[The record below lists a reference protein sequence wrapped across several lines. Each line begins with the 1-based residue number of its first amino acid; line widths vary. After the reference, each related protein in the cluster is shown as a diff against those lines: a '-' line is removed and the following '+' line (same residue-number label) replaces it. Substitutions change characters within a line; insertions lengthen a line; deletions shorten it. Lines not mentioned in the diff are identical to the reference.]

1 MVEKKHISEIKDLM
15 QEWDCEANKD
25 LDPTKI
31 NIGNKQKVWWKCS
44 KCDYEWCTSI
54 KHRTGKKKNGCPNC
68 AMKQIEPPKAVEM
81 IDIKSGKVI
90 QEFSS
95 IRIAKKI
102 TNISDSN
109 IVEVCK
115 GRRKTA
121 GGYIWRYKK

>member
-1 MVEKKHISEIKDLM
+1 
-15 QEWDCEANKD
+15 
-25 LDPTKI
+25 
-31 NIGNKQKVWWKCS
+31 
-44 KCDYEWCTSI
+44 
-54 KHRTGKKKNGCPNC
+54 
-68 AMKQIEPPKAVEM
+68 MKQIEPPKAVEM

-121 GGYIWRYKK
+121 GGYIKK